1 MLVACQANRNVT
13 CGGSEEW
20 CCVEEW
26 LGKAS
31 SMAIKQ
37 ADDREGRKGPPR
49 ALTQLNGRWYE
60 WRREETRR

>member
-13 CGGSEEW
+13 CGGSAEW

-31 SMAIKQ
+31 AMAVKQ
-37 ADDREGRKGPPR
+37 ADDREGRKGLP
-49 ALTQLNGRWYE
+49 GH
-60 WRREETRR
+60 